1 MNPTSLKYKKSPGWG
16 GGVRGGCCRSLCTS
30 SPPLPALTVG
40 SRRWPGVVQL
50 QPCALG
56 IASIALPGKET
67 QPQCGLEG
75 LCEGSNCSRAAGVG
89 IVRSGCVSCRRMLMR
104 LQKCSSK
111 SSGLPASCLHSYPG
125 GNERFL
131 GPIPIIFSFFP
142 LVYWC
147 FHLLAQSSGGRMC
160 PWCTMAFT
168 AALSLPARH
177 PENNYTFESLFL
189 AWGNTIS
196 A

>member
-1 MNPTSLKYKKSPGWG
+1 M
-16 GGVRGGCCRSLCTS
+16 RGGCCRSLCTS

-125 GNERFL
+125 ENERFL
-131 GPIPIIFSFFP
+131 GPIPIIFSFFLWFIGVSTCWP
-142 LVYWC
+142 KAVGEGCVPGAPW
-147 FHLLAQSSGGRMC
+147 LLQQ
-160 PWCTMAFT
+160 
-168 AALSLPARH
+168 LSLSLQGTLKIITHLKAYFWLG
-177 PENNYTFESLFL
+177 ETLFL
-189 AWGNTIS
+189 PETFQRTEKPRRR
-196 A
+196 